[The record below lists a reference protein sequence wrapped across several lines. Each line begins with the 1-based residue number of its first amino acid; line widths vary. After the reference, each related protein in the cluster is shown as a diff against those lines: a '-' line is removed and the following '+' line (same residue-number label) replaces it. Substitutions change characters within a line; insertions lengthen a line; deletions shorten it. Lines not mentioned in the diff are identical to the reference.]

1 MHQPTWR
8 YPVDLTGALGKAR
21 RFAAG
26 HQKQIDTALDK
37 AARLAKEH
45 TPNAGDKVIDAATR
59 KATEEL

>member
-1 MHQPTWR
+1 
-8 YPVDLTGALGKAR
+8 VNLSSALGKAK

-37 AARLAKEH
+37 AAQVAKEH

-59 KATEEL
+59 KAKEEL